1 MLRRLQEA
9 RHGTKVPTRFM
20 QDTKRTIEH
29 AVRSIDAA
37 PEGEQPFHHLRL
49 RDFFPHDL
57 YAAMVAAMPANGDYR
72 GMSGR
77 ARTDTQRDGVA
88 TRTKIDLFPE
98 SVRRLPDAKRP
109 VWDVVTAA
117 LRSPEVRDAFV
128 RRLSLPLERRF
139 GSRYRQLG
147 FYPIPSLT
155 RDVAGYS
162 IGVHPDTRWKGITVQ
177 LYLPRDESIAHV
189 GTVFH
194 RKVGPGKQY
203 EVGVKMPFTPNSGYA
218 FAVGPDTYHSVDTV
232 GPEVS
237 TRDSILLTYFIDDT
251 WVQVVQNRAKRLGN
265 AVRSLV

>member
-1 MLRRLQEA
+1 MEEPN
-9 RHGTKVPTRFM
+9 T
-20 QDTKRTIEH
+20 TIEH

-37 PEGEQPFHHLRL
+37 AEGEEPFHHLRL
-49 RDFFPHDL
+49 RDFFPAQL
-57 YAAMVAAMPANGDYR
+57 YAEMVEKMPASEDYR

-77 ARTDTQRDGVA
+77 ARTDTQRTGVA

-98 SVRRLPDAKRP
+98 SVRRLPDAKRA
-109 VWDVVTAA
+109 VWDVVTAV
-117 LRSPEVRDAFV
+117 LRSPRVRDAFV
-128 RRLSLPLERRF
+128 RKLAAPLRRRF
-139 GSRYRQLG
+139 GDRYRDLG

-177 LYLPRDESIAHV
+177 LYLPRDESIAHA

-203 EVGVKMPFTPNSGYA
+203 EVGARMPFSPNSGYA
-218 FAVGPDTYHSVDTV
+218 FAVGPETYHSVDTL

-251 WVQVVQNRAKRLGN
+251 LVQVVQNRAKRLGN
-265 AVRSLV
+265 LARSLV

>member
-1 MLRRLQEA
+1 MEPLD
-9 RHGTKVPTRFM
+9 K
-20 QDTKRTIEH
+20 TIEH

-37 PEGEQPFHHLRL
+37 SEGEQPFHHLRL
-49 RDFFPHDL
+49 RDFFPANL
-57 YAAMVAAMPANGDYR
+57 YAAMVERMPASDDYR

-77 ARTDTQRDGVA
+77 ARRDTQRNGVA

-117 LRSPEVRDAFV
+117 LRSPQVREAFV
-128 RRLSLPLERRF
+128 RKLAAPLERRF
-139 GSRYRQLG
+139 GARYRQLG
-147 FYPIPSLT
+147 FYAIPSLT
-155 RDVAGYS
+155 RDVPGYK
-162 IGVHPDTRWKGITVQ
+162 IGVHPDTRWKAITVQ

-203 EVGVKMPFTPNSGYA
+203 EVGARMPFTPNSGYA
-218 FAVGPDTYHSVDTV
+218 FAVGPETYHSVDPV

-237 TRDSILLTYFIDDT
+237 TRDSILLTYFTDDT
-251 WVQVVQNRAKRLGN
+251 LVQVVQNRAKRLGN

>member
-1 MLRRLQEA
+1 MEELN
-9 RHGTKVPTRFM
+9 T
-20 QDTKRTIEH
+20 TIEH

-37 PEGEQPFHHLRL
+37 SEGEEPFHHLRL
-49 RDFFPHDL
+49 RDFFPAPL
-57 YAAMVAAMPANGDYR
+57 YAQMVEKMPASDDYR

-77 ARTDTQRDGVA
+77 ARRDTQRTGVA

-98 SVRRLPDAKRP
+98 SVRRMPDAKRS
-109 VWDVVTAA
+109 VWEVVTAT
-117 LRSPEVRDAFV
+117 LRSPRVGEAFV
-128 RRLSLPLERRF
+128 RKLARPLEERF
-139 GSRYRQLG
+139 GARFRGLR

-155 RDVAGYS
+155 RDVPGYR
-162 IGVHPDTRWKGITVQ
+162 IGIHPDTRWKGITVQ

-203 EVGVKMPFTPNSGYA
+203 EVGARMPFSPNSGYA
-218 FAVGPDTYHSVDTV
+218 FAVGPETYHSVDTV

-237 TRDSILLTYFIDDT
+237 TRDSILLTYFVDDT
-251 WVQVVQNRAKRLGN
+251 LVQLVQNRAKRLGN